1 MADYRKVGLAVIRD
15 GRILLCRKK
24 NGLPHLILPGGKPHP
39 GESPLECLQ
48 REIQEEL
55 GPVTPANVTYFGT
68 YTSPAAV
75 ALGEPPAVVEVE
87 VYSGDI
93 GGDPFAS
100 GEIAELVWF
109 DPSGDPAQL
118 APSLA
123 NLILPDLNERGL
135 LSAISD
141 RHGI

>member
-1 MADYRKVGLAVIRD
+1 MPDYRKVGLAVIRD

-24 NGLPHLILPGGKPHP
+24 NGLSYLILPGGKPYP
-39 GESPLECLQ
+39 GESSIDCLR

-55 GPVTPANVTYFGT
+55 GPVTVTSSRYFAT

-75 ALGEPPAVVEVE
+75 APGAPPAVVEIELYLGE
-87 VYSGDI
+87 VTGEAI
-93 GGDPFAS
+93 AS

-109 DPSGDPAQL
+109 DLSGDAELL

-123 NLILPDLNERGL
+123 NLILPDLL
-135 LSAISD
+135 ALSR
-141 RHGI
+141 RHDTV